1 MWFLWHGFTLQS
13 ALARIFASV
22 FIVFLVLPLH
32 EYAHGWVAL
41 KLGDPTAKL
50 YGRLTFNPLESFDVL
65 GSIGLL
71 LFGFGWAKPV
81 PVDPRYFK
89 NPRRDMALVSVA
101 GPLSNIFA
109 AIISGFMLSFVSAC
123 GANGIVTAFF
133 KYMVTINISVA
144 VFNLFPL
151 PSLDG
156 FKILEAFLPDSALE
170 KFYQNRALIMLIMMF
185 LLLLGAFDGI
195 FYFLERI
202 LGVLIFN
209 MTNIF

>member
-1 MWFLWHGFTLQS
+1 MWFLWRGFTLES
-13 ALARIFASV
+13 TLARIFASV
-22 FIVFLVLPLH
+22 FIIFLVLPLH

-50 YGRLTFNPLESFDVL
+50 YGRLTLNPLESFDIL

-89 NPRRDMALVSVA
+89 NPRRDMALVSLA
-101 GPLSNIFA
+101 GPLSNILA
-109 AIISGFMLSFVSAC
+109 AVISGFALSFASAHC
-123 GANGIVTAFF
+123 ANEIILAFF
-133 KYMVTINISVA
+133 SYLVTINISVA

-156 FKILEAFLPDSALE
+156 FKILEGFLPESTLE
-170 KFYQNRALIMLIMMF
+170 KFYQNRTMIMLIIMF
-185 LLLLGAFDGI
+185 LLLIGAFDGI
-195 FYFLERI
+195 FYFFERI
-202 LGVLIFN
+202 LGALILNF
-209 MTNIF
+209 TNIF